1 MCLEV
6 GAGRGTRTHTP
17 AKVADFKS
25 RQAGGPGTGSQ
36 RNAELIARFVNNR
49 RARGLTTTTCQYYF
63 GYLSRFVA
71 EVGQPLLTITNDALA
86 QHLFNLHCG
95 PGGKQAYLRALR
107 AFYFWA
113 EERGLVAANPCNRL
127 RIKVPKP
134 LRPMVKVSDIPRLLD
149 SCDSTRDKL
158 VVAMLADTGLR
169 LTELASVRPVDVD
182 LERSIITVWG
192 KGAKQRVVRYGPMTE
207 ELLLKWLN
215 ERPNTNGLLPMP
227 ARGIS
232 SMLYRLQTQTGIRC
246 NAHAFRRTFAT
257 ESVRNGLNVFYV
269 QSLLGHSSLTMTRI
283 YAEQVSSEDAI
294 KAYKPIVT

>member
-1 MCLEV
+1 M
-6 GAGRGTRTHTP
+6 
-17 AKVADFKS
+17 
-25 RQAGGPGTGSQ
+25 
-36 RNAELIARFVNNR
+36 
-49 RARGLTTTTCQYYF
+49 LT
-63 GYLSRFVA
+63 L
-71 EVGQPLLTITNDALA
+71 TNDAVA
-86 QHLFNLHCG
+86 VHLFNLPCR
-95 PGGKQAYLRALR
+95 PGGKHAYLRALR

-113 EERGLVAANPCNRL
+113 EERGLVVANPCNRL

-134 LRPMVKVSDIPRLLD
+134 LRPAVKVSDIPRLLD

-207 ELLLKWLN
+207 ELLRKWLN
-215 ERPNTNGLLPMP
+215 ERPNANGLLTMP

-294 KAYKPIVT
+294 KAYEPIVT